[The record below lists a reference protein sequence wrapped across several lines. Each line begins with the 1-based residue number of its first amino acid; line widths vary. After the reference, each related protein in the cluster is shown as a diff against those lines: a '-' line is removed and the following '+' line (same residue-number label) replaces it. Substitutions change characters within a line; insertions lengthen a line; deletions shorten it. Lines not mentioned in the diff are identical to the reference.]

1 MTNTSTRTTDG
12 ILRKDLDRF
21 RELILRFAEDKA
33 DEAKKSRKNDKD
45 MRPFFEG
52 ELSAA
57 DAIANYARS
66 CGLLD
71 AAAAD
76 TISNLLWVDRASNNA
91 QALADYK
98 TKTDPIYQRHGIV

>member
-12 ILRKDLDRF
+12 LLSKDLDRF

-33 DEAKKSRKNDKD
+33 DEAKKWRKKDKG
-45 MRPFFEG
+45 MYPFFEG

-57 DAIANYARS
+57 NAIANYARS

-76 TISNLLWVDRASNNA
+76 TISNLVSVERASNKA
-91 QALADYK
+91 QELADYK
-98 TKTDPIYQRHGIV
+98 TKTAPIYQRHGIV